1 MNLKKNLVFLGMMG
15 SGKSTIGAL
24 VSKKLN
30 LNFIDIDKLIEKD
43 FNMPISKIFSNNGEI
58 FFRELEEKITLRCL
72 NFKKKVIS
80 IGGGAFMNQK
90 IRNEVLLN
98 NKSIWLHWDS
108 NTLLNRIK
116 DSKKR
121 PLVKKF
127 NKVELLNLIT
137 KRSKLYAKAD
147 HKINCNKLTK
157 SEIVDQITKL
167 IV

>member
-30 LNFIDIDKLIEKD
+30 LNFIDIDKLIEKNC
-43 FNMPISKIFSNNGEI
+43 NMSISKIFSNNGEI
-58 FFRELEEKITLRCL
+58 FFRELEEKITLKNL
-72 NFKKKVIS
+72 NLKKKVIS
-80 IGGGAFMNQK
+80 IGGGGFMNQK
-90 IRNEVLLN
+90 IRNEVLSN
-98 NKSIWLHWDS
+98 NKSIWLYWDS
-108 NTLLNRIK
+108 NTLIDRIK

-121 PLVKKF
+121 PLVKKL
-127 NKVELLNLIT
+127 NKIELLNLIT

-157 SEIVDQITKL
+157 SEIVDQIIKL
-167 IV
+167 IL